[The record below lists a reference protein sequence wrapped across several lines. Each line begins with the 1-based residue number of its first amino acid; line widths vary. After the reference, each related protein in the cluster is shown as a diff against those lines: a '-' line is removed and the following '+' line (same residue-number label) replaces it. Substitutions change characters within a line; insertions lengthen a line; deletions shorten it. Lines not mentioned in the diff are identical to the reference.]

1 MKVNQKNNRFIK
13 KLATISI
20 VLAVLN
26 LILDMG
32 LGANF
37 LSDIF
42 DFLTGVSIAVFLTYI
57 ISVLQ
62 FANEDISIQ
71 TPFSIFLG
79 LQVITLLSNILPI
92 IGLKPI
98 DLFPASGV
106 LTIILT
112 CYMML
117 MCFKIKN
124 IKFSRPFKIW
134 GILLVTLIIL
144 KLLILFLF
152 PIIAL
157 NLSLPALSTIV
168 YLSAIL
174 NIINK
179 TGEILDIELPAV
191 NSVQQV

>member
-13 KLATISI
+13 KLAII
-20 VLAVLN
+20 AIILAVVN

-32 LGANF
+32 VGANF

-42 DFLTGVSIAVFLTYI
+42 VFLTGISIAVFLTYI
-57 ISVLQ
+57 ISILQ
-62 FANEDISIQ
+62 FANESISIQ
-71 TPFSIFLG
+71 TPFSSFLG
-79 LQVITLLSNILPI
+79 LEVITLLSNILPI
-92 IGLKPI
+92 VGLKPI
-98 DLFPASGV
+98 DLSPASGV

-117 MCFKIKN
+117 MCFKVKN
-124 IKFSRPFKIW
+124 IKFSRPFKFL
-134 GILLVTLIIL
+134 GILLLTLIVL

-157 NLSLPALSTIV
+157 NLSLPVLSTIV
-168 YLSAIL
+168 FLAAML

-179 TGEILDIELPAV
+179 TGEILDIEVPVV
-191 NSVQQV
+191 NSVKQV